1 MPRSIRPPFS
11 ALNYYSNI
19 SLMFSAGL
27 LVLLFVLLFI
37 AFDEVRDRLIKFVR
51 VFDTLLG
58 VRKSLT
64 PKVKVRQ
71 VDELVRRE
79 ICHVFDL

>member
-1 MPRSIRPPFS
+1 MPRFTRPDFS
-11 ALNYYSNI
+11 ALNYYSNV

-27 LVLLFVLLFI
+27 LVLVFVLLFI
-37 AFDEVRDRLIKFVR
+37 AFDEARDRVVKFVS
-51 VFDTLLG
+51 VFDTLLS

-71 VDELVRRE
+71 VNETVRRE
-79 ICHVFDL
+79 VCHVFDL